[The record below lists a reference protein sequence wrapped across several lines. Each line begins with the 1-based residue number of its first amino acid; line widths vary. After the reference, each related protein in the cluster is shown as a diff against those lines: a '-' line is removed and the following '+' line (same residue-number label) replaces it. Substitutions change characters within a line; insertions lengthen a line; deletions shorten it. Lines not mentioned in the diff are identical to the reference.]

1 MSDTPRT
8 DAAELTAGEN
18 EDTNDPLYEMADFAR
33 TLERELNAALSNLA
47 QCYLLT
53 GADPDGNEDWRLAPY
68 AVSEVARLRAEHDD
82 LEQRITELESQ
93 RENWRMSSVCRELQA
108 KCDEL
113 EKDKARLD
121 WLEDKP
127 IILAAESPGWS
138 CGSSLNFQN
147 YATGVSTIRAA
158 IDAAMED
165 KQ

>member
-33 TLERELNAALSNLA
+33 TIERELNAAL
-47 QCYLLT
+47 
-53 GADPDGNEDWRLAPY
+53 D
-68 AVSEVARLRAEHDD
+68 
-82 LEQRITELESQ
+82 RITELESQ